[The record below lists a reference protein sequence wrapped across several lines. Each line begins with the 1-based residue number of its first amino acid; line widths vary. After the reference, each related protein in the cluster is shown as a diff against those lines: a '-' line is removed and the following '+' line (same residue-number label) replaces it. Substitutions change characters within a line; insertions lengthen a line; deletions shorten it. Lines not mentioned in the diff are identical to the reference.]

1 MSVESIVERIHSEG
15 KAEAESILAAGKKK
29 ADETESGAKAEA
41 ERLRRETE
49 SDVEKRAAAIA
60 AHFAATARL
69 DVKKIMLAARKKA
82 VENVYEE
89 AKARLKG
96 LGKEETLLL
105 FDRLLKTYAEEGDRV
120 IFAENFKYA
129 AAVKLLPVF
138 AEKKLKIVSGGEA
151 KALAGEKFDGG
162 LYLSGDTA
170 DKDLSFD
177 SLLKAD
183 REKYE
188 AGIAA
193 DLFGGAGSSVE
204 CSAADVSAKE
214 KSE

>member
-1 MSVESIVERIHSEG
+1 MSVESIVERIRCEG

-29 ADETESGAKAEA
+29 ADETENGAKAEA

-49 SDVEKRAAAIA
+49 SDVEKRAAAVA
-60 AHFAATARL
+60 AHYAATARL

-82 VENVYEE
+82 VENVYAE

-96 LGKEETLLL
+96 LEKEETLSL

-120 IFAENFKYA
+120 IFAEDFKYV

-151 KALAGEKFDGG
+151 KTLAGGNFDGG

-170 DKDLSFD
+170 DKDLSFGA
-177 SLLKAD
+177 LLKAD

-188 AGIAA
+188 ASIAA
-193 DLFGGAGSSVE
+193 ELFGGVSAG
-204 CSAADVSAKE
+204 ADSGVSAKE